1 MSRTIE
7 LSKYRNIGIIAHIDA
22 GKTTTTERILFYSG
36 SLHKMGEVHEG
47 TAFMDYMDQERERG
61 ITITSAATTCY
72 WHDHQI
78 NIIDTPGHVDF
89 TAEVQRSLRV
99 LDGAVAVFCAVAGVE
114 PQSETVWRQADQF
127 GVPRIVYINKMD
139 RIGADFEKAIESI
152 REILGA
158 KPVPIFIP
166 VGSSEEF
173 VGIIDLITMKY
184 LHFNGDDQNL
194 NNYEEREIPQSIM
207 NQAENARSYM
217 IESVAE
223 TNDVLLEKYFGGE
236 EISESELIASIRDA
250 VIASKFL
257 PVCCGSSFKNKGVQ
271 QLLDS
276 ITRYLPSP
284 IDRGIIKGFD
294 PQDPERAIDRKP
306 SSNEPFSALAFKV
319 LTDVYVGRLTFIRIY
334 SGMLKVGDMIYN
346 ASIGKRE
353 RVQKILRMQ
362 ANKRDELTSCEA
374 GEIVALPGLKLT
386 KTGDTLCHQD
396 NQVLFEKISFL
407 EPVINQS
414 LEAKSTAD
422 QTKML
427 DALARLS
434 DEDPTFEFNNDQDSG
449 QIIISGVGE
458 LHLDIMVDRLKR
470 EFGVA
475 TRVGKPQVAYR
486 ETILGSSTSEV
497 EFDRQIGNKNQY
509 AKVNVSLRSSDSGQ
523 GNQVLLG
530 ANLPK
535 LTPLLLEALQ
545 TSAKESLSVGPI
557 AGYPLVDITVEITDV
572 GIREGET
579 TDIAC
584 KVAVANAVR
593 DAISLAKPTLL
604 EPVFAVEAIAPMEYI
619 GEVIAD
625 LNSRRGKIEEI
636 TQKGSSQGVRASV
649 PLSEMFGY
657 VTKLRSMTQ
666 GRGSY
671 TMIFSHYEPTTLKQ
685 Y

>member
-7 LSKYRNIGIIAHIDA
+7 LDKYRNIGIIAHIDA

-72 WHDHQI
+72 WHGHQI

-139 RIGADFEKAIESI
+139 RIGADFEKAVESI

-158 KPVPIFIP
+158 NPVPIFIP
-166 VGSSEEF
+166 VGSADEF
-173 VGIIDLITMKY
+173 SGIIDLITMKY
-184 LHFNGDDQNL
+184 IHFTSDVQDL
-194 NNYEEREIPQSIM
+194 NNFEEREIPEAM
-207 NQAENARSYM
+207 KNQANDARALL
-217 IESVAE
+217 IESIAE
-223 TNDVLLEKYFGGE
+223 TNDALLEKYFGGE
-236 EISESELIASIRDA
+236 NISENELIASIRAA
-250 VIASKFL
+250 VISSTFL

-271 QLLDS
+271 QVLDS
-276 ITRYLPSP
+276 VIRYLPSP
-284 IDRGIIKGFD
+284 IDRGIVKGFD
-294 PQDPERAIDRKP
+294 PEHPEKVIDRKP
-306 SSNEPFSALAFKV
+306 SSAEPFSALAFKV
-319 LTDVYVGRLTFIRIY
+319 LTDVYVGRLTFIRVY
-334 SGMLKVGDMIYN
+334 SGSLKVGDMIYN

-396 NQVLFEKISFL
+396 KQVLFEKISFL

-414 LEAKSTAD
+414 IEAKSTAD
-422 QTKML
+422 QAKML
-427 DALARLS
+427 EALARLA
-434 DEDPTFEFNNDQDSG
+434 DEDPTFQFNNDQESG

-458 LHLDIMVDRLKR
+458 LHLDIVVDRLKR

-497 EFDRQIGNKNQY
+497 EFDKQIGTKNQY
-509 AKVNVSLRSSDSGQ
+509 AKVSVALRPSDSGT
-523 GNQVLLG
+523 GNIVLLG
-530 ANLPK
+530 ENLPK
-535 LTPLLLEALQ
+535 MPAVLLEALQ
-545 TSAKESLSVGPI
+545 SSAKESLSVGPI
-557 AGYPLVDITVEITDV
+557 AGYPIVDITVEIIDV

-593 DAISLAKPTLL
+593 DAIGMAQPTLL
-604 EPVFAVEAIAPMEYI
+604 EPVFAVEAIAPMEYV

-636 TQKGSSQGVRASV
+636 TQKGSSQGVRAAV

>member
-1 MSRTIE
+1 
-7 LSKYRNIGIIAHIDA
+7 
-22 GKTTTTERILFYSG
+22 
-36 SLHKMGEVHEG
+36 
-47 TAFMDYMDQERERG
+47 
-61 ITITSAATTCY
+61 
-72 WHDHQI
+72 
-78 NIIDTPGHVDF
+78 
-89 TAEVQRSLRV
+89 
-99 LDGAVAVFCAVAGVE
+99 
-114 PQSETVWRQADQF
+114 
-127 GVPRIVYINKMD
+127 
-139 RIGADFEKAIESI
+139 
-152 REILGA
+152 
-158 KPVPIFIP
+158 
-166 VGSSEEF
+166 
-173 VGIIDLITMKY
+173 
-184 LHFNGDDQNL
+184 
-194 NNYEEREIPQSIM
+194 
-207 NQAENARSYM
+207 
-217 IESVAE
+217 
-223 TNDVLLEKYFGGE
+223 
-236 EISESELIASIRDA
+236 
-250 VIASKFL
+250 
-257 PVCCGSSFKNKGVQ
+257 
-271 QLLDS
+271 
-276 ITRYLPSP
+276 
-284 IDRGIIKGFD
+284 
-294 PQDPERAIDRKP
+294 
-306 SSNEPFSALAFKV
+306 
-319 LTDVYVGRLTFIRIY
+319 
-334 SGMLKVGDMIYN
+334 MIYN

-362 ANKRDELTSCEA
+362 ANKRDELSSCEA

-414 LEAKSTAD
+414 IEAKSTAD
-422 QTKML
+422 QAKML
-427 DALARLS
+427 DALARLA
-434 DEDPTFEFNNDQDSG
+434 DEDPTFKFNNDQDSG
-449 QIIISGVGE
+449 QNIISGVGE

-486 ETILGSSTSEV
+486 ETILGSSVSEV

-530 ANLPK
+530 ENLPK
-535 LTPLLLEALQ
+535 LAPQLLEALQ
-545 TSAKESLSVGPI
+545 VSAKESLSVGPI
-557 AGYPLVDITVEITDV
+557 AGYPIVDITVEITDV

-593 DAISLAKPTLL
+593 EAIGLANPTLL

-625 LNSRRGKIEEI
+625 INSRRGKIEEI

>member
-7 LSKYRNIGIIAHIDA
+7 LDKYRNIGIIAHIDA

-72 WHDHQI
+72 WHGHQI

-139 RIGADFEKAIESI
+139 RIGADFEKAVESI

-158 KPVPIFIP
+158 NPVPIFIP
-166 VGSSEEF
+166 VGSADEF
-173 VGIIDLITMKY
+173 SGIIDLITMKY
-184 LHFNGDDQNL
+184 IHFTSDVQDL
-194 NNYEEREIPQSIM
+194 NNFEEREIPEAM
-207 NQAENARSYM
+207 KNQANDARALL
-217 IESVAE
+217 IESIAE
-223 TNDVLLEKYFGGE
+223 TNDALLEKYFGGE
-236 EISESELIASIRDA
+236 NISEDELIASIRAA
-250 VIASKFL
+250 VISSTFL

-271 QLLDS
+271 QVLDS
-276 ITRYLPSP
+276 VIRYLPSP
-284 IDRGIIKGFD
+284 IDRGIVKGFD
-294 PQDPERAIDRKP
+294 PEHPEKVIERKP
-306 SSNEPFSALAFKV
+306 SSAEPFSALAFKV
-319 LTDVYVGRLTFIRIY
+319 LTDVYVGRLTFIRVY
-334 SGMLKVGDMIYN
+334 SGSLKVGDMIYN

-396 NQVLFEKISFL
+396 KQVLFEKISFL

-414 LEAKSTAD
+414 IEAKSTAD
-422 QTKML
+422 QAKML
-427 DALARLS
+427 EALARLA
-434 DEDPTFEFNNDQDSG
+434 DEDPTFQFNNDQESG

-458 LHLDIMVDRLKR
+458 LHLDIVVDRLKR

-497 EFDRQIGNKNQY
+497 EFDKQIGTKNQY
-509 AKVNVSLRSSDSGQ
+509 AKVSVALRPSDSGT
-523 GNQVLLG
+523 GNIVLLG
-530 ANLPK
+530 ENLPK
-535 LTPLLLEALQ
+535 MPAVLLEALQ
-545 TSAKESLSVGPI
+545 SSAKESLSVGPI
-557 AGYPLVDITVEITDV
+557 AGYPIVDITVEIIDV

-593 DAISLAKPTLL
+593 DAIGMAQPTLL
-604 EPVFAVEAIAPMEYI
+604 EPVFAVEAIAPMEYV

-636 TQKGSSQGVRASV
+636 TQKGSSQGVRAAV

>member
-7 LSKYRNIGIIAHIDA
+7 LDKYRNIGIIAHIDA

-47 TAFMDYMDQERERG
+47 TAFMGHMDQERERG

-72 WHDHQI
+72 WHGHQI

-127 GVPRIVYINKMD
+127 NVPRIVYINKMD
-139 RIGADFEKAIESI
+139 RIGADFEKAVESI

-158 KPVPIFIP
+158 KPTPLFIH
-166 VGSSEEF
+166 VGNAVEF
-173 VGIIDLITMKY
+173 VGMIDLITMKY
-184 LHFNGDDQNL
+184 LHFNSEDQNL
-194 NNYEEREIPQSIM
+194 NNFEVREIPEEMIQVSE
-207 NQAENARSYM
+207 QAKSFL
-217 IESVAE
+217 IETIAE
-223 TNDVLLEKYFGGE
+223 TNDALLEKYFGGE
-236 EISESELIASIRDA
+236 HISEEELIGAIRDA

-284 IDRGIIKGFD
+284 IDRGIVKGFD
-294 PQDPERAIDRKP
+294 PQNSEMLIERKP
-306 SSNEPFSALAFKV
+306 SADEPFSALAFKV
-319 LTDVYVGRLTFIRIY
+319 LTDVYVGRLTFIRVY
-334 SGMLKVGDMIYN
+334 SGTLKVGDMVYN
-346 ASIGKRE
+346 PAIGKRE

-396 NQVLFEKISFL
+396 KQVLFEKISFL

-414 LEAKSTAD
+414 IEAKSTAD
-422 QTKML
+422 QAKML
-427 DALARLS
+427 DALARLA
-434 DEDPTFEFNNDQDSG
+434 DEDPTFQFNNDQDSG

-458 LHLDIMVDRLKR
+458 LHLDIVVDRLKR

-497 EFDRQIGNKNQY
+497 EFDKQIGTKNQY
-509 AKVNVSLRSSDSGQ
+509 AKVSVALRPSDSGT
-523 GNQVLLG
+523 GNIVLLG
-530 ANLPK
+530 ENLPK
-535 LTPLLLEALQ
+535 MPAVLLEALQ
-545 TSAKESLSVGPI
+545 SSAKESLSVGPI
-557 AGYPLVDITVEITDV
+557 AGYPIVDITVEITDV

-593 DAISLAKPTLL
+593 EAIGMAQPTLL
-604 EPVFAVEAIAPMEYI
+604 EPVFAVEAIAPMEYV

-636 TQKGSSQGVRASV
+636 TQKGSSQGVRAAV

>member
-7 LSKYRNIGIIAHIDA
+7 LDKYRNIGIIAHIDA

-47 TAFMDYMDQERERG
+47 TAFMDYMEQERERG

-72 WHDHQI
+72 WHGHQI

-139 RIGADFEKAIESI
+139 RIGADFEKAVESI

-166 VGSSEEF
+166 VGSAEEF
-173 VGIIDLITMKY
+173 SGIIDLITMKY
-184 LHFNGDDQNL
+184 IHFTSDVQDL
-194 NNYEEREIPQSIM
+194 NNFEEREIPDAMKDQV
-207 NQAENARSYM
+207 NDARALL
-217 IESVAE
+217 IESVSE
-223 TNDVLLEKYFGGE
+223 TNDALLEKYFGGDD
-236 EISESELIASIRDA
+236 ISEEELIASIRAA
-250 VIASKFL
+250 VISSTFL

-271 QLLDS
+271 QVLDS
-276 ITRYLPSP
+276 VTRYLPSP
-284 IDRGIIKGFD
+284 IDRGIVKGFD
-294 PQDPERAIDRKP
+294 PEHPEKVIERKP
-306 SSNEPFSALAFKV
+306 SSAEPFSALAFKV
-319 LTDVYVGRLTFIRIY
+319 LTDVYVGRLTFIRVY
-334 SGMLKVGDMIYN
+334 SGSLKVGDMIYN

-396 NQVLFEKISFL
+396 KQVLFEKISFL

-414 LEAKSTAD
+414 IEAKSTAD
-422 QTKML
+422 QAKML
-427 DALARLS
+427 EALARLA
-434 DEDPTFEFNNDQDSG
+434 DEDPTFQFNNDQESG

-458 LHLDIMVDRLKR
+458 LHLDIVVDRLKR

-497 EFDRQIGNKNQY
+497 EFDKQIGTKNQY
-509 AKVNVSLRSSDSGQ
+509 AKVSVALRPSDSGT
-523 GNQVLLG
+523 GNIVLLG
-530 ANLPK
+530 ENLPK
-535 LTPLLLEALQ
+535 MPAVLLEALQ
-545 TSAKESLSVGPI
+545 SSAKESLSVGPI
-557 AGYPLVDITVEITDV
+557 AGYPIVDITVEITDV

-593 DAISLAKPTLL
+593 EAIGMAQPTLL
-604 EPVFAVEAIAPMEYI
+604 EPVFAVEAIAPMEYV

-636 TQKGSSQGVRASV
+636 TQKGSSQGVRAAV

>member
-7 LSKYRNIGIIAHIDA
+7 LDKYRNIGIIAHIDA

-47 TAFMDYMDQERERG
+47 TAFMDYMEQERERG

-72 WHDHQI
+72 WHGHQI

-139 RIGADFEKAIESI
+139 RIGADFEKAVESI

-166 VGSSEEF
+166 VGSADEF
-173 VGIIDLITMKY
+173 SGIIDLITMKY
-184 LHFNGDDQNL
+184 IHFTSDVQDL
-194 NNYEEREIPQSIM
+194 NNFEEREIPDAMKDQV
-207 NQAENARSYM
+207 NDARALL
-217 IESVAE
+217 IESVSE
-223 TNDVLLEKYFGGE
+223 TNDALLEKYFGGDD
-236 EISESELIASIRDA
+236 ISEEELIASIRAA
-250 VIASKFL
+250 VISSTFL

-271 QLLDS
+271 QVLDS
-276 ITRYLPSP
+276 VTRYLPSP
-284 IDRGIIKGFD
+284 IDRGIVKGFD
-294 PQDPERAIDRKP
+294 PEHPEKVIERKP
-306 SSNEPFSALAFKV
+306 SSAEPFSALAFKV
-319 LTDVYVGRLTFIRIY
+319 LTDVYVGRLTFIRVY
-334 SGMLKVGDMIYN
+334 SGSLKVGDMIYN

-396 NQVLFEKISFL
+396 KQVLFEKISFL

-414 LEAKSTAD
+414 IEAKSTAD
-422 QTKML
+422 QAKML
-427 DALARLS
+427 EALARLA
-434 DEDPTFEFNNDQDSG
+434 DEDPTFQFNNDQESG

-458 LHLDIMVDRLKR
+458 LHLDIVVDRLKR

-497 EFDRQIGNKNQY
+497 EFDKQIGTKNQY
-509 AKVNVSLRSSDSGQ
+509 AKVSVALRPSDSGT
-523 GNQVLLG
+523 GNIVLLG
-530 ANLPK
+530 ENLPK
-535 LTPLLLEALQ
+535 MPAVLLEALQ
-545 TSAKESLSVGPI
+545 SSAKESLSVGPI
-557 AGYPLVDITVEITDV
+557 AGYPIVDITVEITDV

-593 DAISLAKPTLL
+593 EAIGMAQPTLL
-604 EPVFAVEAIAPMEYI
+604 EPVFAVEAIAPMEYV

-636 TQKGSSQGVRASV
+636 TQKGSSQGVRAAV

>member
-7 LSKYRNIGIIAHIDA
+7 LDKYRNIGIIAHIDA

-72 WHDHQI
+72 WHGHQI

-139 RIGADFEKAIESI
+139 RIGADFEKAVESI

-158 KPVPIFIP
+158 NPVPIFIP
-166 VGSSEEF
+166 VGSADEF
-173 VGIIDLITMKY
+173 SGIIDLITMKY
-184 LHFNGDDQNL
+184 IHFTSDVQDL
-194 NNYEEREIPQSIM
+194 NNFEEREIPEAM
-207 NQAENARSYM
+207 KNQANDARALL
-217 IESVAE
+217 IESIAE
-223 TNDVLLEKYFGGE
+223 TNDALLEKYFGGE
-236 EISESELIASIRDA
+236 NISEDELIASIRAA
-250 VIASKFL
+250 VISSTFL

-271 QLLDS
+271 QVLDS
-276 ITRYLPSP
+276 VIRYLPSP
-284 IDRGIIKGFD
+284 IDRGIVKGFD
-294 PQDPERAIDRKP
+294 PEHPEKVIDRKP
-306 SSNEPFSALAFKV
+306 SSAEPFSALAFKV
-319 LTDVYVGRLTFIRIY
+319 LTDVYVGRLTFIRVY
-334 SGMLKVGDMIYN
+334 SGSLKVGDMIYN

-396 NQVLFEKISFL
+396 KQVLFEKISFL

-414 LEAKSTAD
+414 IEAKSTAD
-422 QTKML
+422 QAKML
-427 DALARLS
+427 EALARLA
-434 DEDPTFEFNNDQDSG
+434 DEDPTFQFNNDQESG

-458 LHLDIMVDRLKR
+458 LHLDIVVDRLKR

-497 EFDRQIGNKNQY
+497 EFDKQIGTKNQY
-509 AKVNVSLRSSDSGQ
+509 AKVSVALRPSDSGT
-523 GNQVLLG
+523 GNIVLLG
-530 ANLPK
+530 ENLPK
-535 LTPLLLEALQ
+535 MPAVLLEALQ
-545 TSAKESLSVGPI
+545 SSAKESLSVGPI
-557 AGYPLVDITVEITDV
+557 AGYPIVDITVEIIDV

-593 DAISLAKPTLL
+593 DAIGMAQPTLL
-604 EPVFAVEAIAPMEYI
+604 EPVFAVEAIAPMEYV

-636 TQKGSSQGVRASV
+636 TQKGSSQGVRAAV

>member
-7 LSKYRNIGIIAHIDA
+7 LDKYRNIGIIAHIDA

-139 RIGADFEKAIESI
+139 RIGADFEKAVESI

-158 KPVPIFIP
+158 RPVPIFIP
-166 VGSSEEF
+166 VGSADEF
-173 VGIIDLITMKY
+173 SGIIDLITMKY
-184 LHFNGDDQNL
+184 IHFTSDAQDL
-194 NNYEEREIPQSIM
+194 NNFEEREIPEAM
-207 NQAENARSYM
+207 HAQANDARALL
-217 IESVAE
+217 IESIAE
-223 TNDVLLEKYFGGE
+223 TNDALLEKYFGGE
-236 EISESELIASIRDA
+236 EISEDELIASIRAA
-250 VIASKFL
+250 VISSTFL

-271 QLLDS
+271 QVLDS
-276 ITRYLPSP
+276 VTRYLPSP
-284 IDRGIIKGFD
+284 IDRGIVKGFD
-294 PQDPERAIDRKP
+294 PEHPEKVIERKP
-306 SSNEPFSALAFKV
+306 SSAEPFSALAFKV
-319 LTDVYVGRLTFIRIY
+319 LTDVYVGRLTFIRVY
-334 SGMLKVGDMIYN
+334 SGSLKVGDMIYN

-396 NQVLFEKISFL
+396 KQVLFEKISFL

-414 LEAKSTAD
+414 IEAKSTAD
-422 QTKML
+422 QAKML
-427 DALARLS
+427 DALARLA
-434 DEDPTFEFNNDQDSG
+434 DEDPTFQFNNDQDSG

-458 LHLDIMVDRLKR
+458 LHLDIVVDRLKR

-497 EFDRQIGNKNQY
+497 EFDKQIGTKNQY
-509 AKVNVSLRSSDSGQ
+509 AKVSVALRPSDSGA
-523 GNQVLLG
+523 GNIVLLG
-530 ANLPK
+530 ENLPK
-535 LTPLLLEALQ
+535 MPAVLLEALQ
-545 TSAKESLSVGPI
+545 SSAKESLSVGPI
-557 AGYPLVDITVEITDV
+557 AGYPIVDITVEITDV

-593 DAISLAKPTLL
+593 EAIGLAQPTLL
-604 EPVFAVEAIAPMEYI
+604 EPVFAVEAIAPMEYV

>member
-7 LSKYRNIGIIAHIDA
+7 LDKYRNIGIIAHIDA

-127 GVPRIVYINKMD
+127 NVPRIVYINKMD
-139 RIGADFEKAIESI
+139 RIGADFEKAVESI

-158 KPVPIFIP
+158 KPTPLFIP
-166 VGSSEEF
+166 VGNADEF
-173 VGIIDLITMKY
+173 VGMIDLITMKY
-184 LHFNGDDQNL
+184 LHFSSEDQNL
-194 NNYEEREIPQSIM
+194 NNFEVREIPEEMIQESE
-207 NQAENARSYM
+207 QAKSFL
-217 IESVAE
+217 IETIAE
-223 TNDVLLEKYFGGE
+223 TNDALLEKYFGGE
-236 EISESELIASIRDA
+236 HISEEELIGAIRDA
-250 VIASKFL
+250 VFASKFL

-284 IDRGIIKGFD
+284 IDRGIVKGFD
-294 PQDPERAIDRKP
+294 PQDSEMLIERKP
-306 SSNEPFSALAFKV
+306 SADEPFSALAFKV
-319 LTDVYVGRLTFIRIY
+319 LTDVYVGRLTFIRVY
-334 SGMLKVGDMIYN
+334 SGTLKVGDMVYN
-346 ASIGKRE
+346 PAIGKRE

-396 NQVLFEKISFL
+396 KQVLFEKISFL

-414 LEAKSTAD
+414 IEAKSTAD
-422 QTKML
+422 QAKML
-427 DALARLS
+427 EALARLA
-434 DEDPTFEFNNDQDSG
+434 DEDPTFQFNNDQDSG

-458 LHLDIMVDRLKR
+458 LHLDIIVDRLKR
-470 EFGVA
+470 EFGVP

-486 ETILGSSTSEV
+486 ETVLGSSTAEV

-509 AKVNVSLRSSDSGQ
+509 AKVSVSLRSSDSGQ

-530 ANLPK
+530 ENLPK
-535 LTPLLLEALQ
+535 LTPQLLEALQ
-545 TSAKESLSVGPI
+545 ISAKESLSVGPI
-557 AGYPLVDITVEITDV
+557 AGYPIVDITVEITDV

-593 DAISLAKPTLL
+593 EAIGLANPTLL
-604 EPVFAVEAIAPMEYI
+604 EPVFAVEAIAPMDYV

>member
-7 LSKYRNIGIIAHIDA
+7 LDKYRNIGIIAHIDA

-72 WHDHQI
+72 WHGHQI

-139 RIGADFEKAIESI
+139 RIGADFEKAVESI

-158 KPVPIFIP
+158 NPVPIFIP
-166 VGSSEEF
+166 VGSADEF
-173 VGIIDLITMKY
+173 SGIIDLITMKY
-184 LHFNGDDQNL
+184 IHFTSDVQDL
-194 NNYEEREIPQSIM
+194 NNFEEREIPEAM
-207 NQAENARSYM
+207 KNQANDARALL
-217 IESVAE
+217 IESIAE
-223 TNDVLLEKYFGGE
+223 TNDALLEKYFGGE
-236 EISESELIASIRDA
+236 NISENELIASIRAA
-250 VIASKFL
+250 VISSTFL

-271 QLLDS
+271 QVLDS
-276 ITRYLPSP
+276 VIRYLPSP
-284 IDRGIIKGFD
+284 IDRGIVKGFD
-294 PQDPERAIDRKP
+294 PEHPEKVIERKP
-306 SSNEPFSALAFKV
+306 SSAEPFSALAFKV
-319 LTDVYVGRLTFIRIY
+319 LTDVYVGRLTFIRVY
-334 SGMLKVGDMIYN
+334 SGSLKVGDMIYN

-396 NQVLFEKISFL
+396 KQVLFEKISFL

-414 LEAKSTAD
+414 IEAKSTAD
-422 QTKML
+422 QAKML
-427 DALARLS
+427 EALARLA
-434 DEDPTFEFNNDQDSG
+434 DEDPTFQFNNDQESG

-458 LHLDIMVDRLKR
+458 LHLDIVVDRLKR

-497 EFDRQIGNKNQY
+497 EFDKQIGTKNQY
-509 AKVNVSLRSSDSGQ
+509 AKVSVALRPSDSGT
-523 GNQVLLG
+523 GNIVLLG
-530 ANLPK
+530 ENLPK
-535 LTPLLLEALQ
+535 MPAVLLEALQ
-545 TSAKESLSVGPI
+545 SSAKESLSVGPI
-557 AGYPLVDITVEITDV
+557 AGYPIVDITVEIIDV

-593 DAISLAKPTLL
+593 EAIGMAQPTLL
-604 EPVFAVEAIAPMEYI
+604 EPVFAVEAIAPMEYV

-636 TQKGSSQGVRASV
+636 TQKGSSQGVRAAV

>member
-7 LSKYRNIGIIAHIDA
+7 LDKYRNIGIIAHIDA

-47 TAFMDYMDQERERG
+47 TAFMDYMEQERERG

-72 WHDHQI
+72 WHGHQI

-139 RIGADFEKAIESI
+139 RIGADFEKAVESI

-166 VGSSEEF
+166 VGSAEEF
-173 VGIIDLITMKY
+173 SGIIDLITMKY
-184 LHFNGDDQNL
+184 IHFTSDVQDL
-194 NNYEEREIPQSIM
+194 NNFEEREIPDAM
-207 NQAENARSYM
+207 KDQANDARALL

-223 TNDVLLEKYFGGE
+223 TNDALLEKYFGGDD
-236 EISESELIASIRDA
+236 ISEEELIASIRAA
-250 VIASKFL
+250 VISSTFL

-271 QLLDS
+271 QVLDS
-276 ITRYLPSP
+276 VTRYLPSP
-284 IDRGIIKGFD
+284 IDRGIVKGFD
-294 PQDPERAIDRKP
+294 PEHPEKVIERKP
-306 SSNEPFSALAFKV
+306 SSAEPFSALAFKV
-319 LTDVYVGRLTFIRIY
+319 LTDVYVGRLTFIRVY
-334 SGMLKVGDMIYN
+334 SGSLKVGDMIYN

-362 ANKRDELTSCEA
+362 ANKRDELTSSEA

-396 NQVLFEKISFL
+396 KQVLFEKISFL

-414 LEAKSTAD
+414 IEAKSTAD
-422 QTKML
+422 QAKML
-427 DALARLS
+427 EALARLA
-434 DEDPTFEFNNDQDSG
+434 DEDPTFQFNNDQESG

-458 LHLDIMVDRLKR
+458 LHLDIVVDRLKR

-497 EFDRQIGNKNQY
+497 EFDKQIGTKNQY
-509 AKVNVSLRSSDSGQ
+509 AKVSVALRPSDSGT
-523 GNQVLLG
+523 GNIVLLG
-530 ANLPK
+530 ENLPK
-535 LTPLLLEALQ
+535 MPAVLLEALQ
-545 TSAKESLSVGPI
+545 SSAKESLSVGPI
-557 AGYPLVDITVEITDV
+557 AGYPIVDITVEITDV

-593 DAISLAKPTLL
+593 EAIGMAQPTLL
-604 EPVFAVEAIAPMEYI
+604 EPVFAVEAIAPMEYV

-636 TQKGSSQGVRASV
+636 TQKGSSQGVRAAV

>member
-7 LSKYRNIGIIAHIDA
+7 LDKYRNIGIIAHIDA

-72 WHDHQI
+72 WHGHQI

-139 RIGADFEKAIESI
+139 RIGADFEKAVESI

-166 VGSSEEF
+166 VGSADEF
-173 VGIIDLITMKY
+173 AGIIDLITMKY
-184 LHFNGDDQNL
+184 LHFRSDAQDL
-194 NNYEEREIPQSIM
+194 NNFEEREIPEAM
-207 NQAENARSYM
+207 KTQADDARAFL
-217 IESVAE
+217 IESIAE
-223 TNDVLLEKYFGGE
+223 TNDALLEKYFGGE
-236 EISESELIASIRDA
+236 EISEEELIASIRAA
-250 VIASKFL
+250 VISSTFL

-271 QLLDS
+271 QVLDS
-276 ITRYLPSP
+276 VTRYLPSP
-284 IDRGIIKGFD
+284 IDRGIVKGFD
-294 PQDPERAIDRKP
+294 PVNSEKVIERKP
-306 SSNEPFSALAFKV
+306 SSSEPFSALAFKV
-319 LTDVYVGRLTFIRIY
+319 LTDVYVGRLTFIRVY
-334 SGMLKVGDMIYN
+334 SGSLKVGDMIYN
-346 ASIGKRE
+346 ASLGKRE

-396 NQVLFEKISFL
+396 KQVLFEKISFL

-414 LEAKSTAD
+414 IEAKSTAD
-422 QTKML
+422 QAKML
-427 DALARLS
+427 DALARLA
-434 DEDPTFEFNNDQDSG
+434 DEDPTFQFNNDQDSG

-458 LHLDIMVDRLKR
+458 LHLDIVVDRLKR

-486 ETILGSSTSEV
+486 ETILGSSTGEV
-497 EFDRQIGNKNQY
+497 EFDKQIGTKNQY
-509 AKVNVSLRSSDSGQ
+509 AKVSVALRPSDSGA
-523 GNQVLLG
+523 GNIVLLG
-530 ANLPK
+530 ENLPK
-535 LTPLLLEALQ
+535 MPAVLLEALQ
-545 TSAKESLSVGPI
+545 VSAKESLSVGPI
-557 AGYPLVDITVEITDV
+557 AGYPIVDITVEITDV

-593 DAISLAKPTLL
+593 ESIGLAQPTLL
-604 EPVFAVEAIAPMEYI
+604 EPVFAVEAIAPMEYV

>member
-7 LSKYRNIGIIAHIDA
+7 LDKYRNIGIIAHIDA

-47 TAFMDYMDQERERG
+47 TAFMDYMEQERERG

-72 WHDHQI
+72 WHGHQI

-139 RIGADFEKAIESI
+139 RIGADFEKAVESI

-166 VGSSEEF
+166 VGSAEEF
-173 VGIIDLITMKY
+173 SGIIDLITMKY
-184 LHFNGDDQNL
+184 IHFTSDVQDL
-194 NNYEEREIPQSIM
+194 NNFEEREIPDAM
-207 NQAENARSYM
+207 KDQANDARALL

-223 TNDVLLEKYFGGE
+223 TNDALLEKYFGGDD
-236 EISESELIASIRDA
+236 ISEEELIASIRAA
-250 VIASKFL
+250 VISSAFL

-271 QLLDS
+271 QVLDS
-276 ITRYLPSP
+276 VTRYLPSP
-284 IDRGIIKGFD
+284 IDRGIVKGFD
-294 PQDPERAIDRKP
+294 PEHPEKVIERKP
-306 SSNEPFSALAFKV
+306 SSAEPFSALAFKV
-319 LTDVYVGRLTFIRIY
+319 LTDVYVGRLTFIRVY
-334 SGMLKVGDMIYN
+334 SGSLKVGDMIYN

-396 NQVLFEKISFL
+396 KQVLFEKISFL

-414 LEAKSTAD
+414 IEAKSTAD
-422 QTKML
+422 QAKML
-427 DALARLS
+427 EALARLA
-434 DEDPTFEFNNDQDSG
+434 DEDPTFQFNNDQESG

-458 LHLDIMVDRLKR
+458 LHLDIVVDRLKR

-497 EFDRQIGNKNQY
+497 EFDKQIGTKNQY
-509 AKVNVSLRSSDSGQ
+509 AKVSVALRPSDSGT
-523 GNQVLLG
+523 GNIVLLG
-530 ANLPK
+530 ENLPK
-535 LTPLLLEALQ
+535 MPAVLLEALQ
-545 TSAKESLSVGPI
+545 SSAKESLSVGPI
-557 AGYPLVDITVEITDV
+557 AGYPIVDITVEITDV

-593 DAISLAKPTLL
+593 EAIGMAQPTLL
-604 EPVFAVEAIAPMEYI
+604 EPVFAVEAIAPMEYV

-636 TQKGSSQGVRASV
+636 TQKGSSQGVRAAV

>member
-7 LSKYRNIGIIAHIDA
+7 LENYRNIGIIAHIDA

-72 WHDHQI
+72 WHGHQI

-139 RIGADFEKAIESI
+139 RIGADFEKALESI
-152 REILGA
+152 REVLSA
-158 KPVPIFIP
+158 KPVPIFMP
-166 VGSSEEF
+166 VGSSDEF
-173 VGIIDLITMKY
+173 SGIIDLISMKY
-184 LHFNGDDQNL
+184 LHFDNDAQEI
-194 NNYEEREIPQSIM
+194 NNFTEKDIPTEYVSKAQEAR
-207 NQAENARSYM
+207 NQL
-217 IESVAE
+217 IEAIAE
-223 TNDVLLEKYFGGE
+223 TNDVLLEKYFGGD
-236 EISESELIASIRDA
+236 EISNDELIESIRKA
-250 VIASKFL
+250 VIKSEFL

-276 ITRYLPSP
+276 IVRYLPSP
-284 IDRGIIKGFD
+284 IDRGSVKGFN
-294 PQDPERAIDRKP
+294 PEKSDKEIERKP
-306 SSNEPFSALAFKV
+306 SSDEPFSALAFKV
-319 LTDVYVGRLTFIRIY
+319 LTDVYVGRLTFIRVY
-334 SGMLKVGDMIYN
+334 SGTLKVGDMIYN
-346 ASIGKRE
+346 ASLGKRE
-353 RVQKILRMQ
+353 RVQKIMRMQ
-362 ANKRDELTSCEA
+362 ANKRDELPSCEA

-414 LEAKSTAD
+414 VEAKSTAD
-422 QTKML
+422 QAKML
-427 DALARLS
+427 DALARLA
-434 DEDPTFEFNNDQDSG
+434 DEDPTFQFKNDQESG
-449 QIIISGVGE
+449 QLIISGVGE
-458 LHLDIMVDRLKR
+458 LHLDIIVDRLKR

-486 ETILGSSTSEV
+486 ETILGNAVETI
-497 EFDRQIGNKNQY
+497 EFDKQIGTKNQY
-509 AKVNVSLRSSDSGQ
+509 AKVTVKVSPSDSGK
-523 GNQVLLG
+523 GSKVILS
-530 ANLPK
+530 ADLPK
-535 LTPLLLEALQ
+535 LPPIMMEALQ
-545 TSAKESLSVGPI
+545 TSAMESLSVGPI
-557 AGYPLVDITVEITDV
+557 AGYPIVDITVEITGV
-572 GIREGET
+572 EIREGET
-579 TDIAC
+579 TDLAC
-584 KVAVANAVR
+584 KVAAANAVR
-593 DAISLAKPTLL
+593 EAIGKANPSLL

-619 GEVIAD
+619 GDVIAD
-625 LNSRRGKIEEI
+625 INSRRGKIEEI
-636 TQKGSSQGVRASV
+636 TQKGSSQGVKASV